1 MVVRLELIGEPLAS
15 ASALLLPLPAWRLSR
30 DLLAI
35 KRDEQVTRH
44 RDKVANFAR
53 KFSVASSKGDET
65 FDRRTHR
72 QLLGDFALTVGS
84 AFFTIVR
91 ILTK

>member
-1 MVVRLELIGEPLAS
+1 MVVRLELIGEPLAI
-15 ASALLLPLPAWRLSR
+15 ATALLLPLRAWRLSR

-72 QLLGDFALTVGS
+72 QLLWDFALMVGS
-84 AFFTIVR
+84 AFLKIVG